1 MEVLIHA
8 RRHGL
13 LVLIGDVFAYHLRI
27 NEAITAN
34 AAMPLVAGEHIR
46 TPLGAFRVVFG
57 IGHFDNQINFEG
69 LRYGPHSPKTGRPPA
84 PEVLKAPTLLLL
96 ARIRSRLRWSWS
108 KVKLLDGYALGSLAI
123 GRFDRAEIF
132 AAATHDDDAPT
143 LGGLFGMGTPGHTG
157 KIVAAG
163 RASESVVCQRAK

>member
-34 AAMPLVAGEHIR
+34 AAMPLVAGEHVR
-46 TPLGAFRVVFG
+46 TPLGASRVVFG

-84 PEVLKAPTLLLL
+84 PESPKSAHIAPSGTDQV
-96 ARIRSRLRWSWS
+96 W
-108 KVKLLDGYALGSLAI
+108 
-123 GRFDRAEIF
+123 
-132 AAATHDDDAPT
+132 AT
-143 LGGLFGMGTPGHTG
+143 
-157 KIVAAG
+157 
-163 RASESVVCQRAK
+163 RQRALVGTSFARGRNRGQENRG